1 MTENQDQ
8 ARIAEAQ
15 AAQARMLAALP
26 DFPQF
31 GFYVHTGLAGYGPDL
46 EDDDYPARSWEDVA
60 SQVAWELRSAADFS
74 HEGARVLAD
83 QAKEAYEA
91 AQRGEDGVVAAAD
104 LYHEAWTALRLS
116 WELGNLAANFENL
129 ANAESPAPL
138 YQGRPE
144 LRHAR
149 IWDLLTSQFPLN
161 ISHNSRLYVFECEED
176 PGEEPE

>member
-46 EDDDYPARSWEDVA
+46 EDGDYPARSWEDVA

-116 WELGNLAANFENL
+116 WELDNRPRTSRTWLTRKAPRRCTRAGPSYGTHASGTC
-129 ANAESPAPL
+129 SPA
-138 YQGRPE
+138 
-144 LRHAR
+144 
-149 IWDLLTSQFPLN
+149 S
-161 ISHNSRLYVFECEED
+161 SR
-176 PGEEPE
+176 

>member
-46 EDDDYPARSWEDVA
+46 EDGDYPARSWEDVA

-74 HEGARVLAD
+74 HEGARV
-83 QAKEAYEA
+83 
-91 AQRGEDGVVAAAD
+91 VAAAD

-116 WELGNLAANFENL
+116 WELDNLAANFENL

>member
-46 EDDDYPARSWEDVA
+46 EDGDYPARSWEDVA

-74 HEGARVLAD
+74 HEGATAQAD

-116 WELGNLAANFENL
+116 WELDNLAANFENL